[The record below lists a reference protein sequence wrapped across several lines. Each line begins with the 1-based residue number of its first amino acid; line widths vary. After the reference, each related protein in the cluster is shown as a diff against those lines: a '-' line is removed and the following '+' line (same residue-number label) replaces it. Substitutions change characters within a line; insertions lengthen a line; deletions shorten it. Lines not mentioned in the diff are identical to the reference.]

1 MFYLKDTA
9 KKERYLNK
17 FWFSSLPEVKMDQS
31 RIFAEK

>member
-9 KKERYLNK
+9 KKERNK

-31 RIFAEK
+31 RIFTEK